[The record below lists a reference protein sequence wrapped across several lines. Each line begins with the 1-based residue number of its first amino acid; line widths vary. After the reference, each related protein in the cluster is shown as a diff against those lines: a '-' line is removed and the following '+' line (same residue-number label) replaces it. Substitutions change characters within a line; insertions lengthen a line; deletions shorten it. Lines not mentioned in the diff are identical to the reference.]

1 MFRRL
6 VAVLVVVV
14 VKVVALAAIPTV
26 VVVVGVVVVVVATKK
41 VVGEGVVAVVVVVV
55 VVVVPGKKFALL
67 SKTFYEHVCNISVP
81 WSTYNTFVRSAQYLH
96 GTRNKNATRGSWHY
110 Y

>member
-55 VVVVPGKKFALL
+55 VVVPGKKFALL

-81 WSTYNTFVRSAQYLH
+81 WSTYNTFARSAQYLH